1 MSVVRVTNLR
11 DVVLVD
17 SFDGTTYSV
26 DPKGTAIVPL
36 EAAKL
41 WFGNW
46 DTFNKPERALRERDD
61 EYKRL
66 LIRYGSGDNP
76 ALWEETK
83 PLVTVTDVDGNDPVT
98 TVIDDPTGTSV
109 SHADVTV
116 DEHQDMLS
124 MIRQQAKDLDRLK
137 KQYATQIRSDQ
148 PDADADEDSPEPVAS
163 KRAKRQ

>member
-1 MSVVRVTNLR
+1 MSVVRVTNRR

-17 SFDGTTYSV
+17 SFYGTTYSV

-41 WFGNW
+41 WFGDW
-46 DTFNKPERALRERDD
+46 DTQNKPERALRERDD

-76 ALWEETK
+76 VLWEEVK
-83 PLVTVTDVDGNDPVT
+83 PLVTVTDVDGSDPVT
-98 TVIDDPTGTSV
+98 TVIDDPSGTSV
-109 SHADVTV
+109 SQADVTV
-116 DEHQDMLS
+116 DQHQDMLG

-137 KQYATQIRSDQ
+137 KQYADQVRSDQ
-148 PDADADEDSPEPVAS
+148 PDADADEDTPEPVAS

>member
-1 MSVVRVTNLR
+1 MSVVRVTNRR

-41 WFGNW
+41 WFGDW
-46 DTFNKPERALRERDD
+46 DAKNKPERALRERDD
-61 EYKRL
+61 EFRRL
-66 LIRYGSGDNP
+66 QIRYGCGDNP

-83 PLVTVTDVDGNDPVT
+83 PVVEVTDVDGNNLVT
-98 TVIDDPTGTSV
+98 TVIDDPSGTAV
-109 SHADVTV
+109 SQADVTV
-116 DEHQDMLS
+116 DDQQDMLG

-137 KQYATQIRSDQ
+137 KQYESQVRSDQ
-148 PDADADEDSPEPVAS
+148 PDADADEDTPEPVAS